1 VNATRPSLLKKRRS
15 SNPRYRWSGSF
26 VAETPG
32 LGPPTVTPVHA
43 VSVGAFDTSVPGQR
57 RDGAGAH
64 AASEAVG
71 SERFETLM
79 RSPLSAISLLMSSR
93 WERCNFSTPDSW
105 VKFLNSLNVKTG
117 LPLPLV
123 AIDLV
128 WIMPPMFGGSERIP
142 QPLASLNRLRK
153 SFA

>member
-32 LGPPTVTPVHA
+32 LGPPRVTPVHA

-71 SERFETLM
+71 SERVKVDGVREPGALCKAGILM
-79 RSPLSAISLLMSSR
+79 GAPHPLVLRGPSISLL
-93 WERCNFSTPDSW
+93 
-105 VKFLNSLNVKTG
+105 
-117 LPLPLV
+117 
-123 AIDLV
+123 
-128 WIMPPMFGGSERIP
+128 
-142 QPLASLNRLRK
+142 RL
-153 SFA
+153 